1 MIDFVYYFRK
11 IFQLLN
17 ALASNCINFLNTEIN
32 FLNIIKIDGWG
43 LVGSGFVVLM
53 VAMLVKKVVPLT

>member
-11 IFQLLN
+11 IFQLLST
-17 ALASNCINFLNTEIN
+17 LAANCINFLNTEIN

-53 VAMLVKKVVPLT
+53 VAMLIKKVVPLT